1 MHLSLKFF
9 VMKGELILLV
19 YSKNIIIAEVKI
31 NGIKAMLWHRF
42 GPDTLSLVKKERT
55 GVAGNDP
62 EEWKTT
68 VLKTSE
74 NQLYLEPSY
83 IFGCIR
89 DGAKYT
95 KKGRSSLQPLVAATL
110 QILDDRILVDRYLPE
125 NITTNQN
132 DPVYLDIRSVK
143 NPVTRAKNIRYR
155 VCSSPGWNA
164 SFNIAWDK
172 TIISRAEMESIILDA
187 GMYSGLGDARSIG
200 FGRFIL
206 EEFIVKENA

>member
-1 MHLSLKFF
+1 MTITGLKA
-9 VMKGELILLV
+9 L
-19 YSKNIIIAEVKI
+19 
-31 NGIKAMLWHRF
+31 LWHHF

-62 EEWKTT
+62 EEWKST
-68 VLKTSE
+68 VLKTNQ

-110 QILDDRILVDRYLPE
+110 QVLDDKILTNRYLPE

-132 DPVYLDIRSVK
+132 ETVYLDIRSVK
-143 NPVTRAKNIRYR
+143 NPVTRARNVRYR
-155 VCSSPGWNA
+155 VCSSPGWMA
-164 SFNIAWDK
+164 SFRIAWDK
-172 TIISRAEMESIILDA
+172 TIISRSEMETIIIDA

-200 FGRFIL
+200 FGRFKL
-206 EEFIVKENA
+206 DEFTINEDA